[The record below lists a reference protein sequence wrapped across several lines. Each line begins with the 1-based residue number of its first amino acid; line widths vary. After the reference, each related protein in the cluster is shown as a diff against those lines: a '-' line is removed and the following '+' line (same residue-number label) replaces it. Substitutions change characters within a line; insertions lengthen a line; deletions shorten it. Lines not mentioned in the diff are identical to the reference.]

1 MESFD
6 IGNHVVVELEDDR
19 KIAGYIVGVSD
30 DGSGLILKATHKETA
45 MIRSINPDVSADIE
59 RQLMEKSMWSL
70 RLTGV
75 LNRVPLLSLLERVTL
90 VSAVQVA
97 IERRL
102 IEEREDGVQLR
113 ELSVPV
119 LTFINTGFVRLM
131 EDTDDKIMDSEVSV
145 FNQTMDISIEK
156 LFNEE
161 DVRKAEAEAAAKE
174 TTKDEVDKE

>member
-19 KIAGYIVGVSD
+19 KIAGYIVGVND

-45 MIRSINPDVSADIE
+45 MLRSINPDVSADIE

-75 LNRVPLLSLLERVTL
+75 LHRVPLLALLDRVTL
-90 VSAVQVA
+90 VSAVQRA
-97 IERRL
+97 IEAHL

-119 LTFINTGFVRLM
+119 LTYINTGFVRLM
-131 EDTDDKIMDSEVSV
+131 EDTDDKLTESEVSV

-156 LFNEE
+156 LFTEE
-161 DVRKAEAEAAAKE
+161 DVRKASEAAVV
-174 TTKDEVDKE
+174 DEVDGKP